1 MRKFEFLE
9 AATQG
14 KADRAIDYGYFLY
27 QVELQEA
34 DKSAT
39 SSEPGRA
46 AARQRAAIGG
56 LALAVL
62 ARLGEEGFSLEK
74 NQR

>member
-14 KADRAIDYGYFLY
+14 KADRAVDYGYFLY

-39 SSEPGRA
+39 SSEPGKSRCQA
-46 AARQRAAIGG
+46 AGRNRWSGTRGSCQIG
-56 LALAVL
+56 
-62 ARLGEEGFSLEK
+62 
-74 NQR
+74 